1 MQQPGPPSCSA
12 VSFIATGACSHCVA
26 SSCCGADTHV
36 RRMRS
41 FIQSKAAIQRQHIR
55 ENGRA
60 TRAFPRRR
68 AAHLMA
74 AEEDRL
80 WHQASTADQDGT
92 ASRAGFLRLK
102 KVAPRL
108 LTFG

>member
-1 MQQPGPPSCSA
+1 MAALLAHFRAGAPP
-12 VSFIATGACSHCVA
+12 
-26 SSCCGADTHV
+26 
-36 RRMRS
+36 
-41 FIQSKAAIQRQHIR
+41 
-55 ENGRA
+55 
-60 TRAFPRRR
+60 
-68 AAHLMA
+68 HLMA